1 MSDRLDT
8 TWISIF
14 DNGVGLIVIVVSII
28 AILELAF
35 SFVYAL
41 EVLLIGLFVMGVA
54 WVIMGIYVLHAYLY
68 VRIFM
73 LINGFAAIA
82 IVIIDF
88 TFISLPP
95 DYLILYPTIAMLL
108 IGSSRLV
115 LGYFISEIPFWIRM
129 LQALAGILTI
139 NLAVLVFVFPGV
151 AFEGIIL
158 LLVIAFIAN
167 GLVRLVMGLTETKQR
182 IMESSVDEDISS

>member
-95 DYLILYPTIAMLL
+95 DYLVLYPTIAMLL